1 MEDIDQKVIKTK
13 VFKKRRL
20 ILVAKEFSVSVESL
34 VDFLKEEG
42 FSIKN
47 LMSPVSEEMYEK
59 ISGNFGKDSVEISEE
74 VKDDSE
80 LIRKNQNYARE
91 QERLD
96 SVRKQLREISEEKP
110 PSLEEVQREALL
122 EAEKEKKA
130 EKKRK
135 ESAKEKKKKEDQ
147 EKKDAEFKLLHEEAE
162 KKLAK
167 QKKIKEQ
174 EARRLELLLA
184 HPTKGFIKETEEVKP
199 KKGTPKAVKEAE
211 GKKIKAEMKLKEPVS
226 GQISEEKEKPA
237 EGVEL
242 TDDDKK
248 KRKKKKDR
256 IAEEK
261 QKAEQK
267 VTGRSK
273 RKKKKDK
280 KPKASEE
287 EVEAAIKKTM
297 QSMEAKGKTKRK
309 KQRGSQDELMEEVDE
324 NVIKVSEFIS
334 VAELAQ
340 AMDVESNE
348 VIKKCMD
355 LGLFVSIN
363 QRLDMD
369 TIITVADEFDFEVE
383 QEEMYGMDVIDDL
396 DEEAD
401 DPEKMTQRPP
411 VVTIMGHVDHGKTSL
426 LDYIRKSNIIA
437 GEKGG
442 ITQHIG
448 AYIVK
453 VDDKKVT
460 FLDTPGHEAFTA
472 MRARGA
478 QVTDIVVLVV
488 AADDKVMPQ
497 TIEAINHARAANVP
511 IFIAINKIDKPN
523 ANPDLIKTQLA
534 DIGIQVEDWGGGY
547 SSVEISA
554 KTGENVDQLMELLVL
569 QAEMMELKANPDRLA
584 QGTIIESE
592 LDKGRGP
599 VATVLVQK
607 GTLKI
612 GNTIIAG
619 PVFGKVRAMFDE
631 RSKPIK
637 KALPSTPVQVLGFDD
652 LPLTGDVMNSMKTE
666 RSGRE
671 ISAKRQQLKRE
682 RDFRKTSYM
691 TLDDF
696 SKAMQNKSLKELKL
710 IIKADMTG
718 SVEALSDSLI
728 KLSND
733 EVKITVI
740 HSSVGAITESDV
752 LLASASEAII
762 IGFQIRPNI
771 KAIEIAENENVDIR
785 TYSIIYDAI
794 NDVTSALEGM
804 LEPEEKEEV
813 IGVAEVRDIFKIPKF
828 GNIAGCFVQ
837 TGKIVRNERVRVVR
851 EGVII
856 YEGLID
862 SLKRFKD
869 DAKEVQTGYECGIGI
884 EKFNDIKVGDSLEI
898 IKIIQIKRNLE
909 SLSK

>member
-1 MEDIDQKVIKTK
+1 MMEEIGEKVITTK
-13 VFKKRRL
+13 VFKKRRI

-34 VDFLKEEG
+34 VEFLAEKG
-42 FSIKN
+42 IVIKN
-47 LMSPVSEEMYEK
+47 HMSPVSEEMYNTIFEHY
-59 ISGNFGKDSVEISEE
+59 GKDSVEVSEDLR
-74 VKDDSE
+74 DDSE
-80 LIRKNQNYARE
+80 LKRKDQNIARE
-91 QERLD
+91 KERLE
-96 SVRKQLREISEEKP
+96 SVRQKLREMSEEKP
-110 PSLEEVQREALL
+110 PTLEEVQREALL
-122 EAEKEKKA
+122 EVEKEKQADKV
-130 EKKRK
+130 RK
-135 ESAKEKKKKEDQ
+135 ESAKEKKQKEELEKKE
-147 EKKDAEFKLLHEEAE
+147 AELKLLKEEAE
-162 KKLAK
+162 NKLAK
-167 QKKIKEQ
+167 GKKIKEQ
-174 EARRLELLLA
+174 EARRLERLLA
-184 HPTKGFIKETEEVKP
+184 HPTKGVIVETE
-199 KKGTPKAVKEAE
+199 AVKTKKKTKKYVKDEE
-211 GKKIKAEMKLKEPVS
+211 GKKLKPDEKVVDPL
-226 GQISEEKEKPA
+226 SEEISDKKEKPTGEA
-237 EGVEL
+237 EL

-267 VTGRSK
+267 TTGRGK
-273 RKKKKDK
+273 RKRKKDK
-280 KPKASEE
+280 KPQASAE

-297 QSMEAKGKTKRK
+297 QAMEEKGKTKRK
-309 KQRGSQDELMEEVDE
+309 KQRGSLDDEIEELDE
-324 NVIKVSEFIS
+324 NVLKVSEFIS

-369 TIITVADEFDFEVE
+369 AIITVADEFDFEVE
-383 QEEMYGMDVIDDL
+383 QEELYGMDVIEEL
-396 DEEAD
+396 EEEAD
-401 DPEKMTQRPP
+401 DPDKMTERPP

-448 AYIVK
+448 AYVVQIDK
-453 VDDKKVT
+453 KKVT

-534 DIGIQVEDWGGGY
+534 DIGIQVEDWGGSY

-569 QAEMMELKANPDRLA
+569 QAEMMELKANADRLA
-584 QGTIIESE
+584 HGVIIESE

-612 GNTIIAG
+612 GNPIIAG
-619 PVFGKVRAMFDE
+619 PIFGKVRAMFDE
-631 RSKPIK
+631 RGKPVKI
-637 KALPSTPVQVLGFDD
+637 ALPSTPVQVVGFDNI
-652 LPLTGDVMNSMKTE
+652 PLTGDVMNSMKNE

-691 TLDDF
+691 TLDEF
-696 SKAMQNKSLKELKL
+696 SKRMADKSVKELKL
-710 IIKADMTG
+710 IVKADMTG
-718 SVEALSDSLI
+718 SVEALCDSLI

-740 HSSVGAITESDV
+740 HSSVGAITETDV

-762 IGFQIRPNI
+762 IGFQVRPNV
-771 KAIEIAENENVDIR
+771 KALEVADNEKVDVR
-785 TYSIIYDAI
+785 TYSIIYDAL
-794 NDVTSALEGM
+794 NDVKSALEGM
-804 LEPEEKEEV
+804 LDPEEKEEI
-813 IGVAEVRDIFKIPKF
+813 IGVVEVRDVFKIPKF
-828 GNIAGCFVQ
+828 GNIAGCFIQ
-837 TGKIVRNERVRVVR
+837 TGKVVRNGRARVLR

-856 YEGLID
+856 YEGTID

-869 DAKEVQTGYECGIGI
+869 DAKEVQSGFECGIGI
-884 EKFNDIKVGDSLEI
+884 DKFNDIKVGDSLEI
-898 IKIIQIKRNLE
+898 FKIVQIKRKME
-909 SLSK
+909 